1 MIKRLSRHGNSM
13 ALVID
18 RGVLDLL
25 DIRKNTPLNV
35 TTDGNALIVAP
46 IRNPERR
53 KKFHKA
59 LAEGNAKYGRILKR
73 LAD

>member
-18 RGVLDLL
+18 RGVLDIL
-25 DIRKNTPLNV
+25 DISKNTPLKIS
-35 TTDGNALIVAP
+35 TDGSVLIVAP

-53 KKFHKA
+53 KKFQKA
-59 LAEGNAKYGRILKR
+59 LAEGNAKYGRMLKR
-73 LAD
+73 LAE